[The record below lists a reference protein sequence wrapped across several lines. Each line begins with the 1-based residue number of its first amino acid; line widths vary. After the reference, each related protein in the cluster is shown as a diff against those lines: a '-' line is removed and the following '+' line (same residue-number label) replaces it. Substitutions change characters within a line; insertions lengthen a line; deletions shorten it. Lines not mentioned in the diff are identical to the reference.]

1 MMRLDNDL
9 PGVSDPHG
17 RAVEVNQHPLVRVEV
32 EAVGELDPVQKG
44 PELGT
49 YEGASGVGSIHVE
62 PETLN
67 MEI

>member
-1 MMRLDNDL
+1 MKLNNDL
-9 PGVSDPHG
+9 PGVFDPHG
-17 RAVEVNQHPLVRVEV
+17 RTVEVDQHPLVRVEV

-49 YEGASGVGSIHVE
+49 YEGASCIGSIHVK

-67 MEI
+67 M